1 VIRGKWWYG
10 GRGEE
15 SERGCYLGC
24 YWYGDG
30 GLSTEW
36 SSCVYGDEWKCI
48 KGGKAAF

>member
-1 VIRGKWWYG
+1 MIRGKWWYG

-30 GLSTEW
+30 GLWVEF
-36 SSCVYGDEWKCI
+36 VCI